1 MAISVWVHLEI
12 KTEDCSME
20 HTEYQSI
27 TFVSCLC
34 TPPHSGLPVP
44 PCQRG

>member
-27 TFVSCLC
+27 TFVSLEAD
-34 TPPHSGLPVP
+34 TQSGGISKH
-44 PCQRG
+44 QKWIK